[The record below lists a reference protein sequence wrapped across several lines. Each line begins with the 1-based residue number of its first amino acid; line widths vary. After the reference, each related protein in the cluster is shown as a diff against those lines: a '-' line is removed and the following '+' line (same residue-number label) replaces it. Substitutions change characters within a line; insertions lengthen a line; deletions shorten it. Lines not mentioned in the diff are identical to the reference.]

1 MSNVIVALLLSLSIW
16 QFAYN
21 PKAEKVLA
29 YDFMARC
36 RQWDSIPTGCHALV
50 GTWAQCFGRS
60 A

>member
-21 PKAEKVLA
+21 PKVEKVLA

-50 GTWAQCFGRS
+50 GTGA
-60 A
+60 